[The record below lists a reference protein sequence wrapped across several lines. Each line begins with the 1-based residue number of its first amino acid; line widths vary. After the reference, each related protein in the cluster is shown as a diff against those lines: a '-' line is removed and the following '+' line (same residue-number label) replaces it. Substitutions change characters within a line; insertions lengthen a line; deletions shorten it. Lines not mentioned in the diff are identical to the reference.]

1 MGEPAGPPPGG
12 QGKTK
17 VRMTS
22 WQRWT
27 MVAVVLGSGIVFLD
41 TSVVNLALPTIGEE
55 LDSPW
60 LHFAQLEAQSYVANA
75 YFLTLSALLILAGAL
90 TDYYGRKRMFSLGL
104 IGFLVTSLL
113 CAVAPNMELLI
124 LFRILQGAAGALVV
138 PGSLSIITASFEGE
152 QQGRAF
158 GLWAGASAATTILGP
173 FVGGVLV
180 NSISWRA
187 AFFINVPFLLIASYA
202 TRLGVP
208 ESRDEEASGHF
219 DWLGSLVVA
228 LAVGGLAFGTIR
240 GQQTD
245 WQGMEAYVALVVGA
259 VATVALP
266 ILMVK
271 RKHPLVPP
279 SLFRSRNFT
288 VTNISTFVIYGA
300 LYVFLTFQG
309 LFLIGTLGY
318 NEPAAGIAGL
328 PSTLLL
334 VLFSTRFGRLA
345 ARYGP
350 RLFMAVGPAI
360 MALGLLYLVRIP
372 ADSEAWVL
380 GADPG
385 ETILPPGDYFVDLL
399 PSLLIFGAGLMMMV
413 APLTTA
419 LMTSVPKH
427 NSGVASAVNNAISR
441 VGSPLVTALIFVA
454 VVSSFYGSI
463 QEQVPSVDTSA
474 PSFRQQVAP
483 LNPPGEGADPAV
495 VSAAREASTDSFHLA
510 ILVAAGLMAVGAAVN
525 AVGIRNPRR
534 TKDEQ
539 KEEEPPEPA
548 RTGPRAEAT
557 EAGRVDTIPEGVPC
571 LPVPQPTALPGDPRM
586 HAEPDRP

>member
-1 MGEPAGPPPGG
+1 MAEA
-12 QGKTK
+12 TST
-17 VRMTS
+17 RMTS

-27 MVAVVLGSGIVFLD
+27 MVAVILGSGVVFLD
-41 TSVVNLALPTIGEE
+41 TSVVNLALPRIGQEVS
-55 LDSPW
+55 SPW
-60 LHFAQLEAQSYVANA
+60 LHFAPLEAQSYVANA
-75 YFLTLSALLILAGAL
+75 YFLTLSSLLILAGAL
-90 TDYYGRKRMFSLGL
+90 TDYYGRKRMFGLGL
-104 IGFLVTSLL
+104 LGFLATSLL
-113 CAVAPNMELLI
+113 CGLAPNIELLI
-124 LFRILQGAAGALVV
+124 LFRILQGATGALVV

-187 AFFINVPFLLIASYA
+187 VFFLNLPLLLVAWYA
-202 TRLGVP
+202 TRWIP
-208 ESRDEEASGHF
+208 ETRDEEASGRF
-219 DWLGSLVVA
+219 DWLGSVVIA

-245 WQGMEAYVALVVGA
+245 WQGTEAFVALAVGA
-259 VATVALP
+259 AATIAFP
-266 ILMVK
+266 IMMV
-271 RKHPLVPP
+271 RRDDPLVPP

-309 LFLIGTLGY
+309 LFMIGTLGY

-334 VLFSTRFGRLA
+334 VLFSTRFGKLA

-350 RLFMAVGPAI
+350 RMFMTLGPLI

-380 GADPG
+380 GTGGG
-385 ETILPPGDYFVDLL
+385 EMILPPGDYFIDIL
-399 PSLLIFGAGLMMMV
+399 PSLLIFGAGLTVMV

-427 NSGVASAVNNAISR
+427 NAGVASAINNAVSR

-454 VVSSFYGSI
+454 VVSSFYASI
-463 QEQVPSVDTSA
+463 QDRVPGADTSNQA
-474 PSFRQQVAP
+474 FRQEVAP
-483 LNPPGEGADPAV
+483 LNPPSEGADPDV

-510 ILVAAGLMAVGAAVN
+510 ILVAASLMLVGAAVN
-525 AVGIRNPRR
+525 GVGIRNPKRPV
-534 TKDEQ
+534 
-539 KEEEPPEPA
+539 EEERPPEPERPPA
-548 RTGPRAEAT
+548 P
-557 EAGRVDTIPEGVPC
+557 AGRVDTIPEEVPC
-571 LPVPQPTALPGDPRM
+571 LPVPQPTGLRTDSQQGAPP
-586 HAEPDRP
+586 P